1 MPVPGAA
8 RWWQPFRTV
17 DPASVVYV
25 DLTPDAV
32 NEAAALVVL
41 DAEEQARCGD
51 FEYAAPRRRFVLCR
65 AALRAVL
72 CGELGCENEQL
83 TFETARRGKPSAMV
97 DGRPA
102 PISFNVS
109 HSGRHGLIAFAPR
122 GRLGVDIEER
132 TTPRRLDLLAE
143 AALSEEERAA
153 FASKRGAEQ
162 ICLFFRL
169 WTMKEALLKA
179 HGEGFL
185 LDATAFE
192 IPRSIRQGEPS
203 GALQLPQLAGVTWQV
218 QDVGDERF
226 AAALAQEVAG
236 DDAC

>member
-1 MPVPGAA
+1 MVGPV
-8 RWWQPFRTV
+8 
-17 DPASVVYV
+17 SVVYA
-25 DLTPDAV
+25 DLRPDAA
-32 NEAAALVVL
+32 NEAAALAVL
-41 DAEEQARCGD
+41 DAQEQARCGE
-51 FEYAAPRRRFVLCR
+51 FAYAAPRRRFVLCR

-72 CGELGCENEQL
+72 CGELGCGNEQL
-83 TFETARRGKPSAMV
+83 TFETARRGKPFAMV

-143 AALSEEERAA
+143 AALGEEERAE
-153 FASKRGAEQ
+153 FESKHGAEQ
-162 ICLFFRL
+162 ICAFFRL

-203 GALQLPQLAGVTWQV
+203 GTLQLPQLPGVSWQV
-218 QDVGDERF
+218 HDLGDERF

-236 DDAC
+236 IAGKARSG